1 MSSRRRTFP
10 LIPDDEPVIGQPTE
24 MRLYDNDDLITN
36 INGTYYDKDYSDV
49 TPNSQFVRKTSQ
61 ETDSAQSKAPESLD
75 KTQTYA
81 EQAREEAKNDL
92 RQKRQ
97 FYVNHELQR
106 AKQPSKSFKTAA
118 TLSPQTSLKREVP
131 GYQKKTPLTKQPM
144 QKGLTSKGVQK
155 KTVSE
160 HTSELSVF
168 SKKLHQDSYILVDL
182 PKVYNKPDNQRDSK
196 PKKNTFDFLKR
207 SQIYNHQERQEKRER
222 QIAQELNLTRF
233 ED

>member
-1 MSSRRRTFP
+1 MSSRRRAFP
-10 LIPDDEPVIGQPTE
+10 LIPDDEPVIGQSTA

-49 TPNSQFVRKTSQ
+49 TPSLQFVPKTSN
-61 ETDSAQSKAPESLD
+61 DSEDSQSNIHTELD
-75 KTQTYA
+75 QGRTYA
-81 EQAREEAKNDL
+81 EQAREDAKNDL

-106 AKQPSKSFKTAA
+106 AKQPSHSAKTGTA
-118 TLSPQTSLKREVP
+118 LSPSSSKREVP
-131 GYQKKTPLTKQPM
+131 SFQKKGSVVKKPAQTITKTKVF
-144 QKGLTSKGVQK
+144 QKDKA
-155 KTVSE
+155 SE
-160 HTSELSVF
+160 HTSELAAF
-168 SKKLHQDSYILVDL
+168 SKNLHQETYILVDL
-182 PKVYNKPDNQRDSK
+182 PKVYNKPENQKDSK